1 MTSKTKQAIS
11 SLDWAISQTIDQ
23 PKTDDEF
30 TLAEY
35 SKATGATLASAKS
48 KLSKTAGISSRLV
61 TLNGTRTNL
70 YRRA

>member
-1 MTSKTKQAIS
+1 MTSKTKKAIS
-11 SLDWAISQTIDQ
+11 SLDWAISQTIDHPQ
-23 PKTDDEF
+23 TDDEF

-35 SKATGATLASAKS
+35 CKATGTTLAAAKS
-48 KLSKTAGISSRLV
+48 KLSKTAGISYRLV